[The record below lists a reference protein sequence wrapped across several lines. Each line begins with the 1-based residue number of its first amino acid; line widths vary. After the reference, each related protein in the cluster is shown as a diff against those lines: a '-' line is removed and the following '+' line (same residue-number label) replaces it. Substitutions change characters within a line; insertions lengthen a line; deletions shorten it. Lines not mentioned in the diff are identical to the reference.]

1 MCEFVGDDLDMQT
14 LTPDQKEKLRKDL
27 EKRKE
32 QLIRRVLDLEVAI
45 YKITH

>member
-1 MCEFVGDDLDMQT
+1 MCEFVADDLDMKT
-14 LTPDQKEKLRKDL
+14 LSEDQKEKLRKDL
-27 EKRKE
+27 ERRKE

>member
-14 LTPDQKEKLRKDL
+14 LTPDQKEKLKKHL
-27 EKRKE
+27 EERKE
-32 QLIRRVLDLEVAI
+32 RLIRRVLDLEVAI